1 MRKNI
6 RYYVAVVAIILIVSI
21 AVVMRTDAGEK
32 KIPDN
37 VFKCYTTIE
46 IKEGDTL
53 WKLADRYSDPK
64 YIRLH
69 LLGNEV
75 QWTDDEF
82 TIIKRNLSNNVSKFC
97 QSSLVSKMDSF
108 RKTDM
113 LQFIYD
119 AKTYIETLPTERK
132 QQMAEAYAELN
143 IFLEKDSFD
152 KSIENGL
159 LSEQSSD
166 VSNSIKQIESSIR
179 FHGVSQNIDYLSL
192 VLDRALLVQCKH
204 THQYF

>member
-64 YIRLH
+64 YISRSEDKRFKRRYDTFGKLYYGF
-69 LLGNEV
+69 LL
-75 QWTDDEF
+75 
-82 TIIKRNLSNNVSKFC
+82 
-97 QSSLVSKMDSF
+97 
-108 RKTDM
+108 RK
-113 LQFIYD
+113 
-119 AKTYIETLPTERK
+119 
-132 QQMAEAYAELN
+132 
-143 IFLEKDSFD
+143 
-152 KSIENGL
+152 
-159 LSEQSSD
+159 
-166 VSNSIKQIESSIR
+166 
-179 FHGVSQNIDYLSL
+179 
-192 VLDRALLVQCKH
+192 
-204 THQYF
+204 

>member
-1 MRKNI
+1 
-6 RYYVAVVAIILIVSI
+6 
-21 AVVMRTDAGEK
+21 
-32 KIPDN
+32 
-37 VFKCYTTIE
+37 
-46 IKEGDTL
+46 
-53 WKLADRYSDPK
+53 
-64 YIRLH
+64 
-69 LLGNEV
+69 
-75 QWTDDEF
+75 
-82 TIIKRNLSNNVSKFC
+82 
-97 QSSLVSKMDSF
+97 MDSF

-192 VLDRALLVQCKH
+192 VLDRALLVQCKAIK
-204 THQYF
+204 TNRVSS